1 MTLAGS
7 TAPSGGLE
15 MAERGVPLPP
25 AENST
30 RVAPSPQTVAPSTQ
44 NAPPGPLVVCPPGP
58 LVIWWIKRDLRV
70 SDNVALAGAV
80 AEAVSRRCSVLPLFL
95 FDAAL
100 VAYPDFS
107 WFHLNALCQALA
119 DLALRLRAC
128 GAELA
133 VLVGEMDE
141 LVRRWKPAAIWAHEE
156 TGLKASYQRDEAVR
170 ALASRQGVVFHEVP
184 HNCTIRRLRSRDERI
199 ALVHARL
206 REAEIPTPQVIPQTP
221 ALKQWITRADSV
233 PEALRTEA
241 AAELLARV
249 STAVNRTLADP
260 IPDPRNG
267 VPQMYTRS
275 VQTVESAAAG
285 SELFSADDLGE
296 FIPRGPHLPQRVDE
310 TAAHTVLDSFLRR
323 RGHAYSGGMS
333 SPNSAP
339 YAASRLSVHLAWGT
353 VSLRTVFHAH
363 ELRLSEL
370 KGLPAATQIDGAG
383 AGRWRK
389 SLTSMQQR
397 LFWHD
402 HFVQRLE
409 DEPATEFEPINR
421 AFAAPEHDG
430 FFPEPAAEYERRL
443 TAWLSGMTGY
453 PMVDASIRAL
463 RTTGYLPFRMRA
475 MIVSFAIHVLR
486 LSWRD
491 ILYPM
496 AGWMADYVPGI
507 HLSQLQMQAAL
518 TGINTIRVYS
528 PVKQLMD
535 HDPDAIFARRWIP
548 ELAQHPAS
556 TLHALP
562 ATPVT
567 GYPAGVVDYR
577 TETAIAKG
585 HLYRIK
591 GSAAGREE
599 ARRVL
604 DRHGSR
610 KRGRARSG

>member
-1 MTLAGS
+1 M
-7 TAPSGGLE
+7 E
-15 MAERGVPLPP
+15 E
-25 AENST
+25 
-30 RVAPSPQTVAPSTQ
+30 
-44 NAPPGPLVVCPPGP
+44 
-58 LVIWWIKRDLRV
+58 I
-70 SDNVALAGAV
+70 
-80 AEAVSRRCSVLPLFL
+80 
-95 FDAAL
+95 
-100 VAYPDFS
+100 
-107 WFHLNALCQALA
+107 
-119 DLALRLRAC
+119 
-128 GAELA
+128 
-133 VLVGEMDE
+133 
-141 LVRRWKPAAIWAHEE
+141 VRRWKPAAIWAHEE

-170 ALASRQGVVFHEVP
+170 ALASRQGVAFHEVP

-206 REAEIPTPQVIPQTP
+206 REAEIPAPQVIPLAP
-221 ALKQWITRADSV
+221 ALKQWATGADSAPGLGVGNGPGAGNGHGSSGRGV
-233 PEALRTEA
+233 PQASRTEA

-260 IPDPRNG
+260 IPDPRSGLPRVYN
-267 VPQMYTRS
+267 RS
-275 VQTVESAAAG
+275 VQTVERAAAG

-296 FIPRGPHLPQRVDE
+296 FIPRGTHLPQRVDE
-310 TAAHTVLDSFLRR
+310 TSAHTVLDSFLHR

-421 AFAAPEHDG
+421 AFAALEHDG

-475 MIVSFAIHVLR
+475 MMVSFAIHVLR

-535 HDPDAIFARRWIP
+535 HDPDAIFARRWMP
-548 ELAQHPAS
+548 ELAQYPAS
-556 TLHALP
+556 TVHALP
-562 ATPVT
+562 ATPVA
-567 GYPAGVVDYR
+567 GYPVGVVDYR